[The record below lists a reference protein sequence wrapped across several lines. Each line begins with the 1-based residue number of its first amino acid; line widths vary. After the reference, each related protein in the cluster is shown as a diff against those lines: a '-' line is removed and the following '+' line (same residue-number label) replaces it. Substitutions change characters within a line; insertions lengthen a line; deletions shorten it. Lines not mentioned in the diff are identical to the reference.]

1 MRIPLEFVKLYVN
14 NLYKKMNIFKK
25 VNLFH
30 VIDVLCYYSI
40 NQISFFM
47 TNENEHDFNEKLILF
62 GKRIKEL
69 RISAG
74 YNSYEVFAWENN
86 LSRIQY
92 WKMEQG
98 TNCTLKS
105 LNKILK
111 VHQLSFSDFFSLVE
125 DKNEL

>member
-1 MRIPLEFVKLYVN
+1 
-14 NLYKKMNIFKK
+14 
-25 VNLFH
+25 
-30 VIDVLCYYSI
+30 
-40 NQISFFM
+40 M
-47 TNENEHDFNEKLILF
+47 TNENERDFNTTLIQL

-74 YNSYEVFAWENN
+74 YKSYEVFAWENN

-111 VHQLSFSDFFSLVE
+111 IHQLSFNEFFSSVE